1 MRSPCQQLKEK
12 VTGATVPWLPGSGV
26 GRRPHRG
33 RDIGSLP
40 AIYLSL
46 CVVLS
51 HVCTLGLVHL
61 RTGHMTSGTPTH
73 GLSGYRPQYSS
84 SALICSSLDS
94 EHRARRTNL
103 LLIRLPLHIVNLRR
117 QQNSTNRRLSEA
129 RFAHGKGGLRR
140 DSRGL
145 DSMSSL
151 KSVF

>member
-1 MRSPCQQLKEK
+1 MAKEK
-12 VTGATVPWLPGSGV
+12 GKAIEVKSAGTQHRLRLTGATVPWLPGSGV

-40 AIYLSL
+40 ASHLSITL
-46 CVVLS
+46 CIVH

-103 LLIRLPLHIVNLRR
+103 LLIRLPLHIVNIAV
-117 QQNSTNRRLSEA
+117 NRIQLTT
-129 RFAHGKGGLRR
+129 G
-140 DSRGL
+140 
-145 DSMSSL
+145 
-151 KSVF
+151 VI